1 MPGSTAPFEGA
12 HRHLEGVAGIDHQ
25 RVGRCDQRVPV
36 RRLDIG
42 ADLPRRIDRGIPER
56 DDFLLQPDLQPL
68 ERHLGSARK
77 LEFEIVEPATEEGA
91 VLQLPDE
98 RVDTLIA
105 ARNGAVDAFMR
116 QQHTA
121 LDPKAGR
128 KRAQRLAQLP
138 EVRQRGELVEGG
150 DLERHGDRLSG
161 RPGRG
166 NPVKPCVFRVLPPP
180 VLGMPAIALPG
191 KNMPRTVC
199 KPARCSPRDAQK
211 TLKRKHSR

>member
-1 MPGSTAPFEGA
+1 MTGIDRAFERA

-25 RVGRCDQRVPV
+25 RVGRCDQLVPV

-42 ADLPRRIDRGIPER
+42 ADLPRRIDGGISER

-77 LEFEIVEPATEEGA
+77 LEFEIVEPATEKGA
-91 VLQLPDE
+91 VLQLADE
-98 RVDTLIA
+98 GVDGFVA
-105 ARNGAVDAFMR
+105 ARNGAVDPLMR

-166 NPVKPCVFRVLPPP
+166 NPVKPCVFR
-180 VLGMPAIALPG
+180 ALPLTHPWHASHCLAG
-191 KNMPRTVC
+191 DEYAKNR
-199 KPARCSPRDAQK
+199 
-211 TLKRKHSR
+211 L